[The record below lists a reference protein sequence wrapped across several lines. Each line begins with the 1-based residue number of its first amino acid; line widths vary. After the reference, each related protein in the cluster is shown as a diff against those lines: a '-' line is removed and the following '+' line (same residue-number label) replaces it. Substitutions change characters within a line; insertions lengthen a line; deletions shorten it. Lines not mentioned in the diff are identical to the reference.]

1 MAMVEG
7 IQRRSPFSHSSL
19 PSSTYDKYI
28 DSDEFVVEK
37 YPADQIRVF
46 FRRAAAHS
54 EGVGLLIPSPGVALS
69 LARVLLTVAEGHS
82 STMTASLL
90 SPE

>member
-54 EGVGLLIPSPGVALS
+54 EGVGFSFLPLESPCHWL
-69 LARVLLTVAEGHS
+69 EFC
-82 STMTASLL
+82 
-90 SPE
+90 